1 MTASFEPTT
10 NDTGPPLPNPTPV
23 VLVIRFSAICSRT
36 TEAGPRPNSSH
47 PPVSSS
53 SSERA
58 KGMTAG
64 EGARADAVGVR
75 DAGAAAGLPRWVTS
89 AITRAAAAAGT
100 SHNHRRGA
108 RRDGR
113 PPRTSSGPAWNRSP
127 SARCPASSRSTPTI
141 LAHTLN
147 RRARRVLPGI
157 GKSTTY
163 GLAMRQLRFVGPG
176 DDSEHVVVE
185 TVDGDEQFVL
195 KIGDALRMAIRP
207 EDSAVTVSTRVAPE
221 PTSSIRPREIQMRV
235 RGGEAPHTVASE
247 AGISID
253 RVLLFAGPVLEE
265 RTRMAGEARRARA
278 RRSTPDG
285 QLVNFGEAG
294 DERFTT
300 HGIDPM
306 AVRWDS
312 HRRDDGQWVV
322 SAGWRGGES
331 ERVAEWAFSLSA
343 RAVTPLDETAADLLS
358 DRPIRP
364 VVSIVP
370 DASASAEEQKA
381 ARARIP
387 SWDDILLGVRR
398 KRD

>member
-1 MTASFEPTT
+1 
-10 NDTGPPLPNPTPV
+10 
-23 VLVIRFSAICSRT
+23 
-36 TEAGPRPNSSH
+36 
-47 PPVSSS
+47 
-53 SSERA
+53 
-58 KGMTAG
+58 
-64 EGARADAVGVR
+64 
-75 DAGAAAGLPRWVTS
+75 
-89 AITRAAAAAGT
+89 
-100 SHNHRRGA
+100 
-108 RRDGR
+108 
-113 PPRTSSGPAWNRSP
+113 
-127 SARCPASSRSTPTI
+127 
-141 LAHTLN
+141 
-147 RRARRVLPGI
+147 
-157 GKSTTY
+157 
-163 GLAMRQLRFVGPG
+163 MRQLRFVGPG

-195 KIGDALRMAIRP
+195 KIDDVLRLAIRP
-207 EDSAVTVSTRVAPE
+207 EDPAVTVSTRVAPE
-221 PTSSIRPREIQMRV
+221 PSSSIRPREIQMRV

-285 QLVNFGEAG
+285 QLVNFGEAV
-294 DERFTT
+294 DERFTS
-300 HGIDPM
+300 HGIDP
-306 AVRWDS
+306 AGVAWDS
-312 HRRDDGQWVV
+312 YRREDGQWVV

-331 ERVAEWAFSLSA
+331 ERVAEWAFSLTA

-370 DASASAEEQKA
+370 DAPASADAPTGPLPRTIDLDRPAAGDEELFDQAAHHEPPLPLQLVEPVAARSGKPRGDSASRRVATHEDETEEQKA

>member
-1 MTASFEPTT
+1 
-10 NDTGPPLPNPTPV
+10 
-23 VLVIRFSAICSRT
+23 
-36 TEAGPRPNSSH
+36 
-47 PPVSSS
+47 
-53 SSERA
+53 
-58 KGMTAG
+58 
-64 EGARADAVGVR
+64 
-75 DAGAAAGLPRWVTS
+75 
-89 AITRAAAAAGT
+89 
-100 SHNHRRGA
+100 
-108 RRDGR
+108 
-113 PPRTSSGPAWNRSP
+113 
-127 SARCPASSRSTPTI
+127 
-141 LAHTLN
+141 
-147 RRARRVLPGI
+147 
-157 GKSTTY
+157 
-163 GLAMRQLRFVGPG
+163 MRQLRFVGPG

-207 EDSAVTVSTRVAPE
+207 DDSAVTASTRIAPE

-285 QLVNFGEAG
+285 QLVNFGEAV

-300 HGIDPM
+300 HGIDP
-306 AVRWDS
+306 AGVAWDS
-312 HRRDDGQWVV
+312 YRREDGQWVV

-370 DASASAEEQKA
+370 DASASADAPTGPLPRTIDLDRPAAGDEELFDQAAHHEPPLPLQLVEPVAARSGKPRGDSASRRVEAHEDETEEQKA